1 MGWTS
6 SNSWNSKKDVI
17 TELKGLLSAY
27 NILADKSTTQAWYAV
42 LENKETGERG
52 IMVTLIN
59 KNGGLWGYKDMD
71 ENMGPNV
78 CDCPLTFLTLAGEP
92 RTEYARTWRKR
103 VEAFHAQKLV
113 RKNQTRYFILGLY
126 VDGECV
132 ACKLAKPIGKSSRRF
147 SIEEMQPFYSVPGT
161 VKNLGEFYK

>member
-6 SNSWNSKKDVI
+6 SDSWNSKKDVI
-17 TELKGLLSAY
+17 TELKGNLSAY

-42 LENKETGERG
+42 VENKKTLERE
-52 IMVTLIN
+52 ILVVLIN
-59 KNGGLWGYKDMD
+59 KEGGSWGYKDMS
-71 ENMGPNV
+71 ENSGPYV
-78 CDCPLTFLTLAGEP
+78 CDCPLAFLTLAGEP
-92 RTEYARTWRKR
+92 STEYAQEWRKQ
-103 VEAFHAQKLV
+103 VEAFHAKKLI

-147 SIEEMQPFYSVPGT
+147 SIEEMQPFYSAPGT